1 MFVTVTVYTKTLG
14 AGTFTGDVTGDS
26 TFGADKLLH
35 GTSLGSVAQSLTLV
49 ATKD

>member
-1 MFVTVTVYTKTLG
+1 MFITMTVYTKTLG

-35 GTSLGSVAQSLTLV
+35 GTSFGRVTQSLALE
-49 ATKD
+49 ATKN